1 LETSPTP
8 TTGKGTRSTSLTC
21 DNGYGCPVHVVIM
34 GCGRVGS
41 TLARSLEDRNHTVSV
56 IDSEPDAFR
65 RLGPGFNG
73 DKVTGYGFDQA
84 VLEKAGIRRADAFA
98 AVSSGD
104 NSNIIA
110 ARVARETFGIQQ
122 VVARIYDP
130 GRAEVYQRLGI
141 TTVATVKWTA
151 DQVLRRLLPA
161 GAEPDFRDPSGTIR
175 LDQVPIPESWV
186 GERTVVFQERT
197 RTRIAWIDRLGE
209 GMLPSRETM
218 IQEGDL
224 LHLVMRE
231 EDAAKVFQVIE
242 AGPTE
247 EHG

>member
-1 LETSPTP
+1 
-8 TTGKGTRSTSLTC
+8 
-21 DNGYGCPVHVVIM
+21 
-34 GCGRVGS
+34 
-41 TLARSLEDRNHTVSV
+41 
-56 IDSEPDAFR
+56 
-65 RLGPGFNG
+65 
-73 DKVTGYGFDQA
+73 
-84 VLEKAGIRRADAFA
+84 RADSFA

-151 DQVLRRLLPA
+151 DQILRRILPA

-175 LDQVPIPESWV
+175 LDQVPV
-186 GERTVVFQERT
+186 GDPWIGHRTVAFQEQSRS
-197 RTRIAWIDRLGE
+197 RIAWIDRLGE
-209 GMLPSRETM
+209 GMLPTRESV

-231 EDAAKVFQVIE
+231 ENAAHAYQVIE
-242 AGPTE
+242 RGPE
-247 EHG
+247 ES

>member
-1 LETSPTP
+1 
-8 TTGKGTRSTSLTC
+8 
-21 DNGYGCPVHVVIM
+21 M

-41 TLARSLEDRNHTVSV
+41 TLARSLEERNHTVAV
-56 IDSEPDAFR
+56 IDSEPDSFR

-73 DKVTGYGFDQA
+73 EKITGYGFDQE

-151 DQVLRRLLPA
+151 DQVLRRILPA

-175 LDQVPIPESWV
+175 LDQIPITEVWV
-186 GERTVVFQERT
+186 GRRTVLFQAQVKG
-197 RTRIAWIDRLGE
+197 RIAWIDRLGE
-209 GMLPSRETM
+209 GMLPTKDTV

-224 LHLVMRE
+224 LHLVIRE
-231 EDAAKVFQVIE
+231 ENAAHAYQAIDQ
-242 AGPTE
+242 GPDDTD
-247 EHG
+247 

>member
-1 LETSPTP
+1 
-8 TTGKGTRSTSLTC
+8 
-21 DNGYGCPVHVVIM
+21 M

-56 IDSEPDAFR
+56 IDSNADSFR
-65 RLGPGFNG
+65 RLGPSFGG
-73 DKVTGYGFDQA
+73 TKVLGIGFDQE
-84 VLEKAGIRRADAFA
+84 VLEQAGIGSADAFA

-110 ARVARETFGIQQ
+110 ARVARETFGIQK

-151 DQVLRRLLPA
+151 DQVLRRLLPV
-161 GAEPDFRDPSGTIR
+161 GTEPDFRDPSGTIR
-175 LDQVPIPESWV
+175 LDAITVTDLWV
-186 GERTVVFQERT
+186 GHRTVLLQEQSGS
-197 RTRIAWIDRLGE
+197 RIAWIDRLGE
-209 GMLPSRETM
+209 GILPTRDSVL
-218 IQEGDL
+218 QEGDI

-231 EDAAKVFQVIE
+231 ETAERVFEVFERGPE
-242 AGPTE
+242 AD
-247 EHG
+247 

>member
-1 LETSPTP
+1 
-8 TTGKGTRSTSLTC
+8 
-21 DNGYGCPVHVVIM
+21 VHVVIM

-41 TLARSLEDRNHTVSV
+41 TLARSLEDRDHTVSV
-56 IDSEPDAFR
+56 IDSNADAFR
-65 RLGPGFNG
+65 RLGPSFGG
-73 DKVTGYGFDQA
+73 TKVLGVGFDQT
-84 VLEKAGIRRADAFA
+84 VLEEAGIDKAGAFA

-110 ARVARETFGIQQ
+110 ARVARESFGIQK

-161 GAEPDFRDPSGTIR
+161 GTEPEFRDPSGTIR
-175 LDQVPIPESWV
+175 VDAVAVAERWI
-186 GERTVVFQERT
+186 GHRTVIFQEQSRS
-197 RTRIAWIDRLGE
+197 RIAWIDRLGE
-209 GMLPSRETM
+209 GTLPSRDSVL
-218 IQEGDL
+218 QEGDI

-231 EDAAKVFQVIE
+231 EDAERVVQVIE
-242 AGPTE
+242 RGPE
-247 EHG
+247 DD

>member
-1 LETSPTP
+1 
-8 TTGKGTRSTSLTC
+8 
-21 DNGYGCPVHVVIM
+21 M

-41 TLARSLEDRNHTVSV
+41 TLARSLEDRNHTVAV

-73 DKVTGYGFDQA
+73 DKVAGIGFDQQ

-175 LDQVPIPESWV
+175 LDHMMVPDVWV
-186 GERTVVFQERT
+186 GSRVSELQEQARA
-197 RTRIAWIDRLGE
+197 RIAWIDRLGE
-209 GMLPSRETM
+209 GMLPTADSV
-218 IQEGDL
+218 IQERDE
-224 LHLVMRE
+224 LHLAIRE
-231 EDAAKVFQVIE
+231 EHAALAYDVL
-242 AGPTE
+242 ARGP
-247 EHG
+247 EHGY

>member
-1 LETSPTP
+1 
-8 TTGKGTRSTSLTC
+8 
-21 DNGYGCPVHVVIM
+21 M

-73 DKVTGYGFDQA
+73 DKIAGMGFDQE

-151 DQVLRRLLPA
+151 DQVLRRILPA
-161 GAEPDFRDPSGTIR
+161 GAEPDFRDPSGTVRVDHIT
-175 LDQVPIPESWV
+175 VPDVWIGQKTIDLQLQSKS
-186 GERTVVFQERT
+186 
-197 RTRIAWIDRLGE
+197 RIAWIDRLGE
-209 GMLPSRETM
+209 GMLPTRET
-218 IQEGDL
+218 ILQEGDM
-224 LHLVMRE
+224 LHLVIRE
-231 EDAAKVFQVIE
+231 QMAAHTFAVLDK
-242 AGPTE
+242 GPE
-247 EHG
+247 ES

>member
-1 LETSPTP
+1 
-8 TTGKGTRSTSLTC
+8 
-21 DNGYGCPVHVVIM
+21 M

-56 IDSEPDAFR
+56 IDSEPDSFR
-65 RLGPGFNG
+65 RLGPSFNG
-73 DKVTGYGFDQA
+73 TKVTGIGFDQG
-84 VLEKAGIRRADAFA
+84 VLERAGVEKADAFA

-161 GAEPDFRDPSGTIR
+161 GAEPDFRDPSGTVR
-175 LDQVPIPESWV
+175 VDQVPVPEQWV
-186 GERTVVFQERT
+186 GQRTIHFQEQT
-197 RTRIAWIDRLGE
+197 GSRIAWIDRLGE
-209 GMLPSRETM
+209 GILPNRESV

-231 EDAAKVFQVIE
+231 EKAAQVFKVID
-242 AGPTE
+242 AGPE
-247 EHG
+247 EH

>member
-1 LETSPTP
+1 
-8 TTGKGTRSTSLTC
+8 
-21 DNGYGCPVHVVIM
+21 M

-41 TLARSLEDRNHTVSV
+41 TLARSLEDRNHTVSI

-65 RLGPGFNG
+65 RLGPSFNG
-73 DKVTGYGFDQA
+73 DKITGFGFDQE
-84 VLEKAGIRRADAFA
+84 VLERAGIRRADAFA

-110 ARVARETFGIQQ
+110 ARVARETFGIDQ

-175 LDQVPIPESWV
+175 LDQVPVPPAWI
-186 GERTVVFQERT
+186 GHRTVDLQLQT
-197 RTRIAWIDRLGE
+197 KSRIAWIDRLGE
-209 GMLPSRETM
+209 GMLPTRETV

-231 EDAAKVFQVIE
+231 ENAAHVYEVFDR
-242 AGPTE
+242 GPE
-247 EHG
+247 EQES

>member
-1 LETSPTP
+1 
-8 TTGKGTRSTSLTC
+8 
-21 DNGYGCPVHVVIM
+21 VHVVIM

-41 TLARSLEDRNHTVSV
+41 TLARSLEDRDHTVAI
-56 IDSEPDAFR
+56 IDSNPDAFR
-65 RLGPGFNG
+65 RLGPSFAGT
-73 DKVTGYGFDQA
+73 KVTGVGFDQD
-84 VLEKAGIRRADAFA
+84 VLDRAGIDRADAFA

-151 DQVLRRLLPA
+151 DQVLRRLLPVDT
-161 GAEPDFRDPSGTIR
+161 EPDFRDPSGTIR
-175 LDQVPIPESWV
+175 LDRVPAPEQWV
-186 GERTVVFQERT
+186 GQRTVRFQEQSGS
-197 RTRIAWIDRLGE
+197 RIAWIDRLGE
-209 GMLPSRETM
+209 GMLPSRETV
-218 IQEGDL
+218 IQEGDG

-231 EDAAKVFQVIE
+231 ENADHVYAVFKQGPE
-242 AGPTE
+242 AD
-247 EHG
+247 

>member
-1 LETSPTP
+1 
-8 TTGKGTRSTSLTC
+8 
-21 DNGYGCPVHVVIM
+21 M

-65 RLGPGFNG
+65 RLGPSFNG
-73 DKVTGYGFDQA
+73 DKVTGFGFDQQ
-84 VLEKAGIRRADAFA
+84 VLEKAGIRRAEAFA

-110 ARVARETFGIQQ
+110 ARVARETFGIHQ

-141 TTVATVKWTA
+141 TTVATVKWTS

-161 GAEPDFRDPSGTIR
+161 GAEPDYRDPSGTIR
-175 LDQVPIPESWV
+175 LDQVPLPEKWV
-186 GERTVVFQERT
+186 GQRTVRFQDQT

-209 GMLPSRETM
+209 GMLPTRDTI

-224 LHLVMRE
+224 VHLVMRE
-231 EDAAKVFQVIE
+231 ENAAHAYTAIDQ
-242 AGPTE
+242 GPE
-247 EHG
+247 GEG

>member
-1 LETSPTP
+1 
-8 TTGKGTRSTSLTC
+8 
-21 DNGYGCPVHVVIM
+21 VHVVIM

-41 TLARSLEDRNHTVSV
+41 TLARSLEERNHTVAI
-56 IDSEPDAFR
+56 IDSEPDSFR
-65 RLGPGFNG
+65 RLGPQFNG
-73 DKVTGYGFDQA
+73 DKITGYGFDQE

-110 ARVARETFGIQQ
+110 ARVARETFGITQ

-141 TTVATVKWTA
+141 TTVATVKWTS
-151 DQVLRRLLPA
+151 DQILRRLLPA

-175 LDQVPIPESWV
+175 VDQVPAPVAWV
-186 GERTVVFQERT
+186 GHRTVEFQAAST
-197 RTRIAWIDRLGE
+197 SRIAWIDRLGE
-209 GMLPSRETM
+209 GMLPTIDSV

-231 EDAAKVFQVIE
+231 ENAAGAYQVIHE
-242 AGPTE
+242 GPE
-247 EHG
+247 EG

>member
-1 LETSPTP
+1 
-8 TTGKGTRSTSLTC
+8 
-21 DNGYGCPVHVVIM
+21 M

-41 TLARSLEDRNHTVSV
+41 TLARSLEERNHTVSV
-56 IDSEPDAFR
+56 IDSNPDAFR
-65 RLGPGFNG
+65 RLGPSFNG
-73 DKVTGYGFDQA
+73 IKVTGYGFDQK
-84 VLEKAGIRRADAFA
+84 VLSDAGIERADAFA

-110 ARVARETFGIQQ
+110 ARVARETFGIDQ

-175 LDQVPIPESWV
+175 VDQVPAPEAWV
-186 GERTVVFQERT
+186 GHRTVLFQEQGQV
-197 RTRIAWIDRLGE
+197 RIAWIDRLGE
-209 GMLPSRETM
+209 GILPHRESV

-224 LHLVMRE
+224 LHVVMRE
-231 EDAAKVFQVIE
+231 ESAGRAYEVIE
-242 AGPTE
+242 RGPE
-247 EHG
+247 EE